1 MAKFCPECGFKQHND
16 NNRYC
21 SNCGFDFS
29 KVESNIK
36 SEESDNSSI
45 TVPITSD
52 DEVVSKPAKSTDS
65 KTIGSSSSVSSSDS
79 GVKSSSSSV
88 SSSDSG
94 VISSSSSV
102 SSSDSGVISSS
113 SSVSSTG
120 SSAKSS
126 STSSAKTTK
135 TYTSKSS
142 NNGFLSNLS
151 FNKCFLAFAVLMII
165 LVILGMIAQTDKE
178 PYSDDGLTSFME
190 RSSSYGLSDFIEDSN
205 NYYDD
210 YDSDYLSY
218 GGHDDSSYFIDNWNS
233 ITFFYYLIQWCK

>member
-1 MAKFCPECGFKQHND
+1 MAKFCPECGFEQHND

-65 KTIGSSSSVSSSDS
+65 KTIG
-79 GVKSSSSSV
+79 SSSSV

>member
-1 MAKFCPECGFKQHND
+1 MAKFCPECGFEQHND

-21 SNCGFDFS
+21 SNCGFDFL

-79 GVKSSSSSV
+79 GVK
-88 SSSDSG
+88 
-94 VISSSSSV
+94 
-102 SSSDSGVISSS
+102 SSS

-218 GGHDDSSYFIDNWNS
+218 GGHDDSSYFIDN
-233 ITFFYYLIQWCK
+233 

>member
-102 SSSDSGVISSS
+102 SS
-113 SSVSSTG
+113 TG

-190 RSSSYGLSDFIEDSN
+190 SSSSYGLSDFIEDSN

>member
-79 GVKSSSSSV
+79 GVISSSSSV

-218 GGHDDSSYFIDNWNS
+218 GGHDDSSYFIDN
-233 ITFFYYLIQWCK
+233 

>member
-65 KTIGSSSSVSSSDS
+65 KTIGSSSSVPPSDS
-79 GVKSSSSSV
+79 GVK
-88 SSSDSG
+88 
-94 VISSSSSV
+94 SSSSSV

-218 GGHDDSSYFIDNWNS
+218 GGHDDSSYFIDN
-233 ITFFYYLIQWCK
+233 

>member
-1 MAKFCPECGFKQHND
+1 MTKFCPECGFEQHND

-79 GVKSSSSSV
+79 SVISSSSSV

-218 GGHDDSSYFIDNWNS
+218 GGHDDSSYFIDN
-233 ITFFYYLIQWCK
+233 

>member
-94 VISSSSSV
+94 V
-102 SSSDSGVISSS
+102 
-113 SSVSSTG
+113 
-120 SSAKSS
+120 KSS

-218 GGHDDSSYFIDNWNS
+218 GGHDDSSYFIDN
-233 ITFFYYLIQWCK
+233 

>member
-79 GVKSSSSSV
+79 GV
-88 SSSDSG
+88 
-94 VISSSSSV
+94 
-102 SSSDSGVISSS
+102 ISSS

-165 LVILGMIAQTDKE
+165 LVIIGMIAQTDKE

-218 GGHDDSSYFIDNWNS
+218 GGHDDSSYFIDN
-233 ITFFYYLIQWCK
+233 

>member
-79 GVKSSSSSV
+79 SAK
-88 SSSDSG
+88 
-94 VISSSSSV
+94 
-102 SSSDSGVISSS
+102 SSS

-218 GGHDDSSYFIDNWNS
+218 GGHDDSSYFIDN
-233 ITFFYYLIQWCK
+233 

>member
-65 KTIGSSSSVSSSDS
+65 KTIGSSSSVPPSDS

-218 GGHDDSSYFIDNWNS
+218 GGHDDSSYFIDN
-233 ITFFYYLIQWCK
+233 

>member
-65 KTIGSSSSVSSSDS
+65 KTIGSI
-79 GVKSSSSSV
+79 SSV

-218 GGHDDSSYFIDNWNS
+218 GGHDDSSYFIDN
-233 ITFFYYLIQWCK
+233 

>member
-1 MAKFCPECGFKQHND
+1 MAKFCPECGFEQHND

-65 KTIGSSSSVSSSDS
+65 KTIGSSSSVSSSDF
-79 GVKSSSSSV
+79 GVK
-88 SSSDSG
+88 
-94 VISSSSSV
+94 
-102 SSSDSGVISSS
+102 SSS

-218 GGHDDSSYFIDNWNS
+218 GGHDDSSYFIDN
-233 ITFFYYLIQWCK
+233 

>member
-79 GVKSSSSSV
+79 SVISSSSSV

-94 VISSSSSV
+94 VKSSSSSV

-218 GGHDDSSYFIDNWNS
+218 GGHDDSSYFIDN
-233 ITFFYYLIQWCK
+233 

>member
-1 MAKFCPECGFKQHND
+1 MAKFCPECGFEQHND

-36 SEESDNSSI
+36 SEESDNSTI

-52 DEVVSKPAKSTDS
+52 VEIVTKPAKSTDS
-65 KTIGSSSSVSSSDS
+65 KTIGSSSSVSST
-79 GVKSSSSSV
+79 V
-88 SSSDSG
+88 SSAK
-94 VISSSSSV
+94 
-102 SSSDSGVISSS
+102 S
-113 SSVSSTG
+113 SSVSSTV

-126 STSSAKTTK
+126 SSSAKNTK

-142 NNGFLSNLS
+142 NNGFLSYLS

-165 LVILGMIAQTDKE
+165 LMIIGMIAQTDKE

-205 NYYDD
+205 NNYDD

-218 GGHDDSSYFIDNWNS
+218 GGHDDSSYFIDN
-233 ITFFYYLIQWCK
+233 

>member
-65 KTIGSSSSVSSSDS
+65 KTIG
-79 GVKSSSSSV
+79 SSSSV

>member
-79 GVKSSSSSV
+79 GVK
-88 SSSDSG
+88 
-94 VISSSSSV
+94 
-102 SSSDSGVISSS
+102 SSS

-218 GGHDDSSYFIDNWNS
+218 GGHDDSSYFIDN
-233 ITFFYYLIQWCK
+233 

>member
-65 KTIGSSSSVSSSDS
+65 KTIGSSSSV
-79 GVKSSSSSV
+79 SSSV

-218 GGHDDSSYFIDNWNS
+218 GGHDDSSYFIDN
-233 ITFFYYLIQWCK
+233 

>member
-79 GVKSSSSSV
+79 GV
-88 SSSDSG
+88 
-94 VISSSSSV
+94 
-102 SSSDSGVISSS
+102 ISSS

-165 LVILGMIAQTDKE
+165 LVILGMMAQTDKE

-233 ITFFYYLIQWCK
+233 ITFFITNSMV

>member
-79 GVKSSSSSV
+79 GVK
-88 SSSDSG
+88 
-94 VISSSSSV
+94 SSSSSV

-218 GGHDDSSYFIDNWNS
+218 GGHDDSSYFIDN
-233 ITFFYYLIQWCK
+233 

>member
-65 KTIGSSSSVSSSDS
+65 KTIG
-79 GVKSSSSSV
+79 
-88 SSSDSG
+88 
-94 VISSSSSV
+94 SSSSV

-218 GGHDDSSYFIDNWNS
+218 GGHDDSSYFIDN
-233 ITFFYYLIQWCK
+233 

>member
-79 GVKSSSSSV
+79 GV
-88 SSSDSG
+88 
-94 VISSSSSV
+94 ISSSSSV

-113 SSVSSTG
+113 SSVS
-120 SSAKSS
+120 KSS

-218 GGHDDSSYFIDNWNS
+218 GGHDDSSYFIDN
-233 ITFFYYLIQWCK
+233 

>member
-65 KTIGSSSSVSSSDS
+65 KTIG
-79 GVKSSSSSV
+79 
-88 SSSDSG
+88 
-94 VISSSSSV
+94 SSSSV

-233 ITFFYYLIQWCK
+233 ITFFIT

>member
-16 NNRYC
+16 NIRYC

-65 KTIGSSSSVSSSDS
+65 KTIG
-79 GVKSSSSSV
+79 
-88 SSSDSG
+88 
-94 VISSSSSV
+94 SSSSV

-218 GGHDDSSYFIDNWNS
+218 GGHDDSSYFIDN
-233 ITFFYYLIQWCK
+233 

>member
-94 VISSSSSV
+94 VK
-102 SSSDSGVISSS
+102 SSS

-218 GGHDDSSYFIDNWNS
+218 GGHDDSSYFIDN
-233 ITFFYYLIQWCK
+233 

>member
-1 MAKFCPECGFKQHND
+1 MW
-16 NNRYC
+16 
-21 SNCGFDFS
+21 GFDFS

-65 KTIGSSSSVSSSDS
+65 KNIG
-79 GVKSSSSSV
+79 SSSSV

-218 GGHDDSSYFIDNWNS
+218 GGHDDSSYFIDN
-233 ITFFYYLIQWCK
+233 

>member
-79 GVKSSSSSV
+79 GV
-88 SSSDSG
+88 
-94 VISSSSSV
+94 ISSSSSV
-102 SSSDSGVISSS
+102 SSSDSGLLLVQ
-113 SSVSSTG
+113 
-120 SSAKSS
+120 
-126 STSSAKTTK
+126 
-135 TYTSKSS
+135 
-142 NNGFLSNLS
+142 
-151 FNKCFLAFAVLMII
+151 VLKVHPLQVQRLQKLIHPNH
-165 LVILGMIAQTDKE
+165 Q
-178 PYSDDGLTSFME
+178 
-190 RSSSYGLSDFIEDSN
+190 
-205 NYYDD
+205 
-210 YDSDYLSY
+210 
-218 GGHDDSSYFIDNWNS
+218 
-233 ITFFYYLIQWCK
+233 ITVFYLIYPSISAF

>member
-65 KTIGSSSSVSSSDS
+65 KTIGSSSSVSST
-79 GVKSSSSSV
+79 V
-88 SSSDSG
+88 SSAK
-94 VISSSSSV
+94 
-102 SSSDSGVISSS
+102 S
-113 SSVSSTG
+113 SSVSSTV

-126 STSSAKTTK
+126 SSSAKNTK

-142 NNGFLSNLS
+142 NNGFLSYSS

-165 LVILGMIAQTDKE
+165 LMIIGMIAQTDKE

-218 GGHDDSSYFIDNWNS
+218 GGHDDSSYFIDN
-233 ITFFYYLIQWCK
+233 